1 VAEVYGS
8 ALRLRRRAKEVGVCG
23 IAGLVTFDRNSDRI
37 SVALETA
44 LGLLIHRG
52 PDSLGMTS
60 WASDGGARI
69 DLGMTRLA
77 VLDLSEA
84 AEQPMSSSDGRFTLV
99 YNGEITNFRELR
111 SDLVAGGYAF
121 RSSGDTEVL
130 LGSWE
135 AWGIECLA
143 KLEGMYAFAILDRHE
158 QALTLCR
165 DSFGIKPLYYRQTED
180 LKLAFASEISSL
192 LSMAKGQP
200 KLNWAVA
207 AHFLAS
213 GICDMS
219 KETFIEGVFAV
230 RPGEVLRVCLESGDI
245 SHDRPSWFP
254 AIETQH
260 GLSRTEAAQQ
270 VRSLVLA
277 SVKRNLRADV
287 PIGIPLSGGLD
298 SSTIAFAVRA
308 VAPEYPLRLFTFAPS
323 QVPAQ
328 ELPWASAVADHLDI
342 ELHVIRPSH
351 HEFLADTDRLI
362 RTQGEPF
369 GSTSI
374 YAQFRVFQTMRE
386 QGIVVSLDGQGAD
399 EVFGGY
405 HGYPGYRMRS
415 LLETKRWGESLRYMN
430 HWRQFPDRSLLKGVF
445 HTGAALAP
453 QLFGRL
459 GGRILPGFA
468 LPGVDHRALGEQ
480 GAFWA
485 WPSTQNDMSGAE
497 GARVKTELRASL
509 TTRGLQ
515 ALLRHADRNSMHFSV
530 ENRVPF
536 LDKSLVDYTLSL
548 PENWLV
554 GDDGTTKSIFRDAV
568 RSLVPD
574 AIIQRRDKVGFE
586 GDEHWIQAHHTT
598 MVRSIRDAPDIG
610 FLDKRKVLEKLE
622 SSSRRGRVSTNQL
635 WRVFNLY
642 RWMELLDVQGT

>member
-1 VAEVYGS
+1 M
-8 ALRLRRRAKEVGVCG
+8 CG
-23 IAGLVTFDRNSDRI
+23 IAGLVTFDRDSDRAP
-37 SVALETA
+37 VALDTA

-52 PDSLGMTS
+52 PDSLGTMS
-60 WASDGGARI
+60 WASRSGARV

-84 AEQPMSSSDGRFTLV
+84 AKQPMTSSDGRFTLV

-111 SDLVAGGYAF
+111 SDLSARGHSF

-130 LGSWE
+130 LGAWE
-135 AWGIECLA
+135 AWGIQCLA
-143 KLEGMYAFAILDRHE
+143 KLEGMYAFALLDRHE
-158 QALTLCR
+158 ETVIMCR
-165 DSFGIKPLYYRQTED
+165 DSFGIKPLFYRRTED
-180 LKLAFASEISSL
+180 QKLAFASELPSL
-192 LSMAKGQP
+192 VGLTQDQP

-213 GICDMS
+213 GLCDAS
-219 KETFIEGVFAV
+219 EETFIEGLFAV
-230 RPGEVLRVCLESGDI
+230 RPGEVLRVCLQSGEI
-245 SHDRPSWFP
+245 SSDRPSWFP
-254 AIETQH
+254 AIETRR
-260 GLSRTEAAQQ
+260 GLSRTEAAQE

-277 SVKRNLRADV
+277 SVERNLRADV

-298 SSTIAFAVRA
+298 SSTIACAVRA
-308 VAPEYPLRLFTFAPS
+308 VAPEYPLRLFTFVPS
-323 QVPAQ
+323 QVAAQ
-328 ELPWASAVADHLDI
+328 ELPWASAVADHLDTD
-342 ELHVIRPSH
+342 LHVVQPSH
-351 HEFLADTDRLI
+351 HDFLADTDRLI

-374 YAQFRVFQTMRE
+374 YAQLRVFQAMRE

-405 HGYPGYRMRS
+405 HGYPGHRMRS
-415 LLETKRWGESLRYMN
+415 LLETKRWGASLRYMN
-430 HWRQFPDRSLLKGVF
+430 HWRQFPDRSLPKGVF

-459 GGRILPGFA
+459 GGRLLPGFSLA
-468 LPGVDHRALGEQ
+468 GVDHRALRER
-480 GAFWA
+480 GAIWA
-485 WPSTQNDMSGAE
+485 WPSTHGDTSGAE
-497 GARVKTELRASL
+497 GARVKAELRDSL
-509 TTRGLQ
+509 TARGLQ

-554 GDDGTTKSIFRDAV
+554 GDDGSTKAILRDAV

-574 AIIQRRDKVGFE
+574 SIIRRRDKVGFE
-586 GDEHWIQAHHTT
+586 GDEHWIQAQHST
-598 MVRSIRDAPDIG
+598 MVRSIRAAPDIS
-610 FLDKRKVLEKLE
+610 FLDKRKVLERIE
-622 SSSRRGRVSTNQL
+622 SSPRRGRVSTNQL
-635 WRVFNLY
+635 WRIFNLY

>member
-1 VAEVYGS
+1 M
-8 ALRLRRRAKEVGVCG
+8 CG
-23 IAGLVTFDRNSDRI
+23 IAGLVTFDRNSDRA

-52 PDSLGMTS
+52 PDSLGTMS
-60 WASDGGARI
+60 WASGSGVRV

-84 AEQPMSSSDGRFTLV
+84 AEQPMTTSDGRYTLV

-111 SDLVAGGYAF
+111 SALVVQGHSF

-130 LGSWE
+130 LGIWE

-158 QALTLCR
+158 QTLTLCR

-192 LSMAKGQP
+192 LSMAKDRP
-200 KLNWAVA
+200 RLNWVVA

-213 GICDMS
+213 GICDIS
-219 KETFIEGVFAV
+219 EETFVEGLFAV
-230 RPGEVLRVCLESGDI
+230 RPGEVLRVCLQSGNI
-245 SHDRPSWFP
+245 SSDRPSWFP
-254 AIETQH
+254 AIETQR
-260 GLSRTEAAQQ
+260 GISRTEAAQE

-277 SVKRNLRADV
+277 SVERNLRADV

-298 SSTIAFAVRA
+298 SSTIACAVRA
-308 VAPEYPLRLFTFAPS
+308 VAPEYPLRLFTFVPS
-323 QVPAQ
+323 QVSAQ
-328 ELPWASAVADHLDI
+328 ELPWASAVADHLDTD
-342 ELHVIRPSH
+342 LHVVRPSH
-351 HEFLADTDRLI
+351 HDFLDDTERLI

-374 YAQFRVFQTMRE
+374 YAQFRVFQVMQE

-405 HGYPGYRMRS
+405 HGYPGHRVRS
-415 LLETKRWGESLRYMN
+415 LLETKKAGASLRYMN
-430 HWRQFPDRSLLKGVF
+430 HWRQFPDRSLPKGVF
-445 HTGAALAP
+445 HIGAALAP
-453 QLFGRL
+453 QLFGHL
-459 GGRILPGFA
+459 GGRLLPGFSLA
-468 LPGVDHRALGEQ
+468 GVDHRALRER
-480 GAFWA
+480 GASWA
-485 WPSTQNDMSGAE
+485 WPSTQDDMSGAE
-497 GARVKTELRASL
+497 GARVKAELRASL

-536 LDKSLVDYTLSL
+536 LDKALVDYTLSL

-554 GDDGTTKSIFRDAV
+554 GDDGSTKAILRDAV
-568 RSLVPD
+568 RTLVPD
-574 AIIQRRDKVGFE
+574 SIIRRRDKVGFE
-586 GDEHWIQAHHTT
+586 GDEHWIRAQQTT
-598 MVRSIRDAPDIG
+598 MVRSIRGAPDIG
-610 FLDKRKVLEKLE
+610 FLDKRKVLERLE
-622 SSSRRGRVSTNQL
+622 SSPRRGRVSTNQL
-635 WRVFNLY
+635 WRIFNLY